1 MSYQKLLQQMIGVT
15 LVMLFLVGCG
25 APPATPVSEAP
36 AATSTPVHSVATPTP
51 EPPTAM
57 PTPVPPTPTPTS
69 TPLPPTTSPALSPG
83 ESVIIGTVD
92 GLATE
97 FDQRGYVGIHEFECV
112 AALNCDPSSLPA
124 FLYSHST
131 REQWDPDGGGVE
143 RLTIRFVIDDSVNNT
158 LLRITRAGSETLLI
172 SVDGGTTE
180 HLVLASSMG
189 SSEGGKTGTVELPL
203 GKMKPGEHSIAL
215 SIPDDD
221 LGNGTFFIDAIE
233 LVAED

>member
-1 MSYQKLLQQMIGVT
+1 MSYQKLLRQMIGVT
-15 LVMLFLVGCG
+15 LVMLLLVGCG
-25 APPATPVSEAP
+25 APPATPTSEAP
-36 AATSTPVHSVATPTP
+36 AATSTPAPSVATPTP
-51 EPPTAM
+51 A
-57 PTPVPPTPTPTS
+57 PTS

-92 GLATE
+92 GTYTE
-97 FDQRGYVGIHEFECV
+97 FDTRGYVGIHEFECV
-112 AALNCDPSSLPA
+112 AGLNCDPSSLPA
-124 FLYSHST
+124 FLYSRST
-131 REQWDPDGGGVE
+131 RERWDPAGGAVE

-180 HLVLASSMG
+180 HLVLASSIA
-189 SSEGGKTGTVELPL
+189 SREGGHTGTVELPL

-215 SIPDDD
+215 SVPDDG
-221 LGNGTFFIDAIE
+221 LGNGSFFIDAIE